1 MEYRVLG
8 RSGLKISEI
17 AYGNWI
23 SRPQDGQDLALKEAL
38 EQGIVTFDTADV
50 YGGGLGEELLGK
62 ALSGVSRESVQVCT
76 KVYSRTHPGPNG
88 KGLSRKHITDSV
100 HASLRRLRT
109 DYIDLYQAH
118 RYDHQ
123 TPLEETLRTFD
134 DLVRQ
139 GKVLYIGVSEWT
151 ASQIRDA
158 LRIAEQLGLERIISN
173 QPQYNML
180 WRIIETEVIPV
191 CEQGGLTQLAWSP
204 MAQGLLTGKYL
215 PGEPLPR
222 ASRAQGAARS
232 QFAVGGL
239 SEDVLTRVSR
249 LAALVGDLGM
259 TMPQLAI
266 AWVLN
271 NPNVSTAIVGASRP
285 EQIKEN
291 AAAAGIRL
299 ERSVI
304 SEIDRILGPVV
315 ERDPG
320 KTPSQ
325 PVDYG
330 KDLATPAESPAVG

>member
-8 RSGLKISEI
+8 RSGLQVSEI

-23 SRPQDGQDLALKEAL
+23 IRPQEGQDLALKEAI
-38 EQGIVTFDTADV
+38 EQGITIFDTADI

-62 ALSGVSRESVQVCT
+62 TLSGGRRETVQICT

-118 RYDHQ
+118 RYDPQ
-123 TPLEETLRTFD
+123 TPLDETLRTFD

-151 ASQIRDA
+151 ATQIRDA
-158 LRIAEQLGLERIISN
+158 LRIAKEMGLERIISN

-180 WRIIETEVIPV
+180 WRVIEAEVIPA
-191 CEQGGLTQLAWSP
+191 CEEGGLSQLAWSP
-204 MAQGLLTGKYL
+204 LAQGLLTGRYR

-222 ASRAQGAARS
+222 ASRAQGPTRS
-232 QFAVGGL
+232 QFAAGGL
-239 SEDVLTRVSR
+239 AEDVLTRVSQ
-249 LAALVGDLGM
+249 LAALASDLGI

-266 AWVLN
+266 AWVLSN
-271 NPNVSTAIVGASRP
+271 SNVSAAITGASGP
-285 EQIKEN
+285 EQVKEN
-291 AAAAGIRL
+291 AATSGIKL
-299 ERSVI
+299 DPATL
-304 SEIDRILGPVV
+304 SEIDRILGPAI
-315 ERDPG
+315 EKDPG

-325 PVDYG
+325 PSDYG
-330 KDLATPAESPAVG
+330 K

>member
-1 MEYRVLG
+1 MEYRTLG
-8 RSGLKISEI
+8 RSGLQVSEI

-23 SRPQDGQDLALKEAL
+23 IRPSEGQDLALKEAL
-38 EQGIVTFDTADV
+38 EQGITMFDTADI

-62 ALSGVSRESVQVCT
+62 TLSSVRRETVQICT
-76 KVYSRTHPGPNG
+76 KVYSRSYPGPNG

-118 RYDHQ
+118 RYDPQ

-151 ASQIRDA
+151 AAQIRDG
-158 LRIAEQLGLERIISN
+158 LRIAGELGLERIISN

-180 WRIIETEVIPV
+180 WRVIEADVIPA
-191 CEQGGLTQLAWSP
+191 CEEGGLSQIAWSP
-204 MAQGLLTGKYL
+204 MAQGLLAGKYRPGKAL
-215 PGEPLPR
+215 PL
-222 ASRAQGAARS
+222 ASRAQGPARS
-232 QFAVGGL
+232 QFATGGL
-239 SEDVLTRVSR
+239 ADEVLTRVSR
-249 LAALVGDLGM
+249 LATLAADLGI

-266 AWVLN
+266 AWVLS
-271 NPNVSTAIVGASRP
+271 NPNVSAAIIGAS
-285 EQIKEN
+285 EAAQVKEN
-291 AAAAGIRL
+291 VAAPGVKLDPAAL
-299 ERSVI
+299 ST
-304 SEIDRILGPVV
+304 IDQILGPVI

-325 PVDYG
+325 PGDYG
-330 KDLATPAESPAVG
+330 K